1 MKTIFSNHYVS
12 LIALHFPRHG
22 SVVKS
27 MLFLTNPVRT
37 QALTTRF
44 LLNQTYPLIPLLQTA
59 FLLISMLEFTALQG
73 MGQSV
78 RLVPLP
84 ASSWQ
89 PSNTRQQALDTVL
102 TLPFWDDFSKPLI
115 DGLGFASPDTLRWQP
130 TQSRGVLINTGLG
143 IAPPSVGVAS
153 FDGANAQGAAYD
165 TTASRSGLSDE
176 LVSRPI
182 NLALVPEAERG
193 SVFLS
198 FFWQPQG
205 RGELPES
212 LGDSIRLQFS
222 TLNTAR
228 QWVTVWKQTGN
239 ESLVT
244 DVFTQEILA
253 VSNPAYLHDR
263 FQFRFQSFN
272 RQSGAFNTWN
282 IDYVYLNRG
291 RNVADLAYPDAAI
304 TSLPTSPFGD
314 YTQVPM
320 KQFRAAPER
329 YLSGS
334 SVQYY
339 NLRNQPVGTTF
350 EAFVNN
356 ALSGEVLYRLSDSTN
371 ALSPLPTAFDRRTIA
386 VGAPVASAFDLTQDS
401 LYIQSE
407 FYIETGDL
415 PRIESISAEGD
426 TLFNLSVDYRDND
439 TVRTTFVL
447 NESLA
452 YDDGTA
458 EFGLELN
465 QTGGRV
471 AYQFV
476 VPEEDLL
483 TDIDIHFPNLI
494 QNRGT
499 LFKLFVWKTL
509 TDTARGEVVLRES
522 GTLAARS
529 ALRSNG
535 FTTYQLES
543 PIAVQDTFY
552 VGYQQESTDRFLII
566 GFDKNTDTSPRVF
579 FNVSQAWEQNRALQ
593 GSLMIRPRFDRE
605 RAQLVTGVPG
615 ETIPLPELK
624 VYPNPTT
631 GLLRVQGAYDH
642 LRVVDLLGRAVPV
655 THHADGVVDL
665 TPYPAGLYVFQ
676 FAVGTQTV
684 SRKVIRRP

>member
-1 MKTIFSNHYVS
+1 
-12 LIALHFPRHG
+12 
-22 SVVKS
+22 
-27 MLFLTNPVRT
+27 
-37 QALTTRF
+37 
-44 LLNQTYPLIPLLQTA
+44 
-59 FLLISMLEFTALQG
+59 
-73 MGQSV
+73 MGQ
-78 RLVPLP
+78 PTN
-84 ASSWQ
+84 A
-89 PSNTRQQALDTVL
+89 RQQALDTVL
-102 TLPFWDDFSKPLI
+102 TLPFWDDFSQPVT
-115 DGLGFASPDTLRWQP
+115 DALGFTTPDTLHWQP
-130 TQSRGVLINTGLG
+130 AQGRGVLLSTGLG
-143 IAPPSVGVAS
+143 IAPPSIGVAS
-153 FDGANAQGAAYD
+153 FDGTNAQGAAYD

-176 LVSRPI
+176 LVSQPI
-182 NLALVPEAERG
+182 DLTLVPEAERN

-198 FFWQPQG
+198 FFWQPRG

-212 LGDSIRLQFS
+212 VGDSLRLQFK
-222 TLNTAR
+222 TLDTAQ

-244 DVFTQEILA
+244 DAFVQEILT
-253 VSNPAYLHDR
+253 VNNPTYFHDR

-272 RQSGAFNTWN
+272 RQSGAFDTWN
-282 IDYVYLNRG
+282 IDYVYLNQG
-291 RNVADLAYPDAAI
+291 RSANDLAYPDAAI

-320 KQFRAAPER
+320 RQFRAAPER

-339 NLRNQPVGTTF
+339 NLRGQPVGTTF

-356 ALSGEVLYRLSDSTN
+356 ALSGEVLYRLSDSAN

-386 VGAPVASAFDLTQDS
+386 VGPPLASALDLTQDS
-401 LYIQSE
+401 LYLQSE

-415 PRIESISAEGD
+415 PRIASINAEGD
-426 TLFNLSVDYRDND
+426 TVFNLSVDYRDND

-471 AYQFV
+471 AYEFV

-483 TDIDIHFPNLI
+483 TDIDIHFPNLG
-494 QNRGT
+494 QNQGT

-509 TDTARGEVVLRES
+509 TDTARGEVMLRES
-522 GTLAARS
+522 GTLAAQG
-529 ALRSNG
+529 AFQANG

-543 PIAVQDTFY
+543 PVAVQDTFY

-566 GFDKNTDTSPRVF
+566 GFDKNTDTNERIF
-579 FNVSQAWEQNRALQ
+579 FNVSSDWEQNTELQ

-605 RAQLVTGVPG
+605 RAQLVTDLPDEAVVPMADL
-615 ETIPLPELK
+615 T
-624 VYPNPTT
+624 VFPNPTS
-631 GLLRVQGAYDH
+631 GRVRVQGVYDR

-655 THHADGVVDL
+655 ALRSDGVVDL
-665 TPYPAGLYVFQ
+665 SPYPAGVYVFQ
-676 FAVGTQTV
+676 FAVGPRTV
-684 SRKVIRRP
+684 TCKVIRQP

>member
-1 MKTIFSNHYVS
+1 MKQPHSSNTS
-12 LIALHFPRHG
+12 L
-22 SVVKS
+22 
-27 MLFLTNPVRT
+27 RT
-37 QALTTRF
+37 L
-44 LLNQTYPLIPLLQTA
+44 
-59 FLLISMLEFTALQG
+59 FLLIAIFGLAGFRLSA
-73 MGQSV
+73 QSV
-78 RLVPLP
+78 RLVPLG
-84 ASSWQ
+84 ASSEGQ
-89 PSNTRQQALDTVL
+89 AASARQQAIDTVL
-102 TLPFWDDFSKPLI
+102 TLPFWDDFSQPVTNA
-115 DGLGFASPDTLRWQP
+115 LGFTTPDMLHWQP
-130 TQSRGVLINTGLG
+130 TQSRGVLVNTGLG

-153 FDGANAQGAAYD
+153 FDGVNAQGAAYD
-165 TTASRSGLSDE
+165 TAAASRNGLSDE
-176 LVSRPI
+176 LVSQSI
-182 NLALVPEAERG
+182 DLALVPEAERG

-198 FFWQPQG
+198 FFWQPRG
-205 RGELPES
+205 RGELPEAV
-212 LGDSIRLQFS
+212 GDSIRLQFK
-222 TLNTAR
+222 TLNTTQ
-228 QWVTVWKQTGN
+228 QWVTVWKQTGS

-244 DVFTQEILA
+244 DAFVQEMLA
-253 VSNPAYLHDR
+253 VNNPAYFHDR

-272 RQSGAFNTWN
+272 RQSGAFDTWN

-291 RNVADLAYPDAAI
+291 RSATDLAYPDAAI

-320 KQFRAAPER
+320 KQFRAAPDQ

-339 NLRNQPVGTTF
+339 NLRSQPVGTTF

-401 LYIQSE
+401 LFLQSE

-415 PRIESISAEGD
+415 PRIASISAEGD
-426 TLFNLSVDYRDND
+426 TTFNLSVDYRDND

-447 NESLA
+447 NETLA

-476 VPEEDLL
+476 VPQEDLL
-483 TDIDIHFPNLI
+483 TDVDIHFPNLG
-494 QNRGT
+494 QNQGT
-499 LFKLFVWKTL
+499 LFKLFVWKAL
-509 TDTARGEVVLRES
+509 TDTARGGEVVLRES
-522 GTLAARS
+522 GTLAARAS
-529 ALRSNG
+529 SQANG

-566 GFDKNTDTSPRVF
+566 GFDKNTDTNERVF
-579 FNVSQAWEQNRALQ
+579 FSVSSDWEQNTELQ

-605 RAQLVTGVPG
+605 RAQLVTD
-615 ETIPLPELK
+615 LPDEAVVQTVALNLF
-624 VYPNPTT
+624 PNPTI
-631 GLLRVQGAYDH
+631 GLVRVQGAYDR
-642 LRVVDLLGRAVPV
+642 LRVVDLLGRVVPV
-655 THHADGVVDL
+655 APHPDGVVDL
-665 TPYPAGLYVFQ
+665 SPYPAGLYVFQ

-684 SRKVIRRP
+684 TRKVILQP

>member
-1 MKTIFSNHYVS
+1 LKQPHFSNTS
-12 LIALHFPRHG
+12 LRIVFPL
-22 SVVKS
+22 VV
-27 MLFLTNPVRT
+27 
-37 QALTTRF
+37 
-44 LLNQTYPLIPLLQTA
+44 LLGLAGFRLSA
-59 FLLISMLEFTALQG
+59 
-73 MGQSV
+73 QSV
-78 RLVPLP
+78 RLVPL
-84 ASSWQ
+84 SSSSSGQ
-89 PSNTRQQALDTVL
+89 PSNARQQALDTVL
-102 TLPFWDDFSKPLI
+102 ALPFWDDFSQPVTNA
-115 DGLGFASPDTLRWQP
+115 LGFTTPDTLHWQP
-130 TQSRGVLINTGLG
+130 TQSRGVLVNTGLG

-153 FDGANAQGAAYD
+153 FDGVNAQGAAYD
-165 TTASRSGLSDE
+165 TAVTSRNGLSDE
-176 LVSRPI
+176 LVSHPI
-182 NLALVPEAERG
+182 NLTLVPEAERG
-193 SVFLS
+193 SVYLS
-198 FFWQPQG
+198 FFWQPRG
-205 RGELPES
+205 RGELPEAV
-212 LGDSIRLQFS
+212 GDSIRLQFS
-222 TLNTAR
+222 TLDTAQ
-228 QWVTVWKQTGN
+228 QWVTVWKQTGSA
-239 ESLVT
+239 SLVT

-253 VSNPAYLHDR
+253 VDNPAYFHDR

-272 RQSGAFNTWN
+272 RQSGAFDTWN

-291 RNVADLAYPDAAI
+291 RSASDLAYPDAAI
-304 TSLPTSPFGD
+304 TSLPTSPFGN

-320 KQFRAAPER
+320 KQFRAVPEQ

-350 EAFVNN
+350 EAFINN
-356 ALSGEVLYRLSDSTN
+356 ALTGDVLYRLSDSTN

-401 LYIQSE
+401 LYLQSE

-415 PRIESISAEGD
+415 PRIASISAEGD
-426 TLFNLSVDYRDND
+426 TVFNQSVDYREND

-447 NESLA
+447 NETLA

-483 TDIDIHFPNLI
+483 TNIDIHFPNLG
-494 QNRGT
+494 QNQGT

-509 TDTARGEVVLRES
+509 TDTARREVVLRES
-522 GTLAARS
+522 GTLAAR
-529 ALRSNG
+529 AAAQANG

-566 GFDKNTDTSPRVF
+566 GFDKNTDTNERIF
-579 FNVSQAWEQNRALQ
+579 FSVSNDWEQNTELQ

-605 RAQLVTGVPG
+605 RAQLVTDLPDEEVVP
-615 ETIPLPELK
+615 TADLT
-624 VYPNPTT
+624 VFPNPTN
-631 GLLRVQGAYDH
+631 GLVRVQGTYDR

-655 THHADGVVDL
+655 VPHPDGVVDL
-665 TPYPAGLYVFQ
+665 SPHPVGLYVFR
-676 FAVGTQTV
+676 FTVGTQTIT
-684 SRKVIRRP
+684 RKVIRRP

>member
-1 MKTIFSNHYVS
+1 M
-12 LIALHFPRHG
+12 IAVLG
-22 SVVKS
+22 
-27 MLFLTNPVRT
+27 
-37 QALTTRF
+37 LTTFR
-44 LLNQTYPLIPLLQTA
+44 LSA
-59 FLLISMLEFTALQG
+59 
-73 MGQSV
+73 QSV
-78 RLVPLP
+78 RLVPLSPTSSGQP
-84 ASSWQ
+84 A
-89 PSNTRQQALDTVL
+89 NARQAALDTVL
-102 TLPFWDDFSKPLI
+102 TLPFWDDFSQPVTNA
-115 DGLGFASPDTLRWQP
+115 LGFTTPDTLHWQP

-153 FDGANAQGAAYD
+153 FDGVNAQGAAYD
-165 TTASRSGLSDE
+165 TAATSRNGLSDE
-176 LVSRPI
+176 LVSHPI
-182 NLALVPEAERG
+182 NLSLVPEAERG
-193 SVFLS
+193 SVYLS
-198 FFWQPQG
+198 FFWQPKG
-205 RGELPES
+205 RGELPEMV
-212 LGDSIRLQFS
+212 GDSIRLQFS
-222 TLNTAR
+222 TLDTAQ

-239 ESLVT
+239 DSLIT
-244 DVFTQEILA
+244 DVFVQETLL
-253 VSNPAYLHDR
+253 VSSAAYFHDR

-272 RQSGAFNTWN
+272 RRSGAFDTWN
-282 IDYVYLNRG
+282 IDYVYLNQG
-291 RNVADLAYPDAAI
+291 RSANDLAYPDAAI

-314 YTQVPM
+314 YTRVPM

-350 EAFVNN
+350 EAFVND

-401 LYIQSE
+401 LYVQSE

-415 PRIESISAEGD
+415 PRIAAISAEGD
-426 TLFNLSVDYRDND
+426 TVFNQSVDYRVND

-447 NESLA
+447 NETLA

-483 TDIDIHFPNLI
+483 TDIDIHFPNLA
-494 QNRGT
+494 QNQGT

-522 GTLAARS
+522 GILAARS
-529 ALRSNG
+529 SLQSNG

-543 PIAVQDTFY
+543 PVAVQDTFY
-552 VGYQQESTDRFLII
+552 VGYQQESTDRFLIV
-566 GFDKNTDTSPRVF
+566 GFDKNTDTNERIF
-579 FNVSQAWEQNRALQ
+579 FSVSSDWEQNKALQ

-605 RAQLVTGVPG
+605 RAQLVTDLPDEEVVP
-615 ETIPLPELK
+615 TVDLT
-624 VYPNPTT
+624 VFPNPTD
-631 GLLRVQGAYDH
+631 GLVRVQGVYDR
-642 LRVVDLLGRAVPV
+642 LRVVDLLGRMVPV
-655 THHADGVVDL
+655 APHSDGVVDL
-665 TPYPAGLYVFQ
+665 SPYPAGLYVFQ
-676 FAVGTQTV
+676 FAVGTQTIT
-684 SRKVIRRP
+684 RKVIRQP

>member
-1 MKTIFSNHYVS
+1 MNQ
-12 LIALHFPRHG
+12 PR
-22 SVVKS
+22 
-27 MLFLTNPVRT
+27 P
-37 QALTTRF
+37 
-44 LLNQTYPLIPLLQTA
+44 LNAILRIA
-59 FLLISMLEFTALQG
+59 FLLIAILGFTNAHLSA
-73 MGQSV
+73 QSL
-78 RLVPLP
+78 RLVPLSPPSARQP
-84 ASSWQ
+84 A
-89 PSNTRQQALDTVL
+89 NARQQALDTVL
-102 TLPFWDDFSKPLI
+102 TLPFWDDFSQPVT
-115 DGLGFASPDTLRWQP
+115 DDLGFTTPDTLRWQP
-130 TQSRGVLINTGLG
+130 DLSRGVLVNTGLG

-153 FDGANAQGAAYD
+153 FDGVNGQGAAYD

-176 LVSRPI
+176 LVSHPI
-182 NLALVPEAERG
+182 NLALVPEAERS
-193 SVFLS
+193 SVYLS
-198 FFWQPQG
+198 FFWQPRG
-205 RGELPES
+205 RGELPEVV
-212 LGDSIRLQFS
+212 GDSIRLQFR
-222 TLNTAR
+222 TLDTTQ

-239 ESLVT
+239 DSLVT

-253 VSNPAYLHDR
+253 VNNPAYFHDR

-272 RQSGAFNTWN
+272 RQSGAFDTWN

-291 RNVADLAYPDAAI
+291 RSATDRAYPDAAI
-304 TSLPTSPFGD
+304 TTLPTSPFGE
-314 YTQVPM
+314 YTQIPM

-339 NLRNQPVGTTF
+339 NLRDRPVGTTF
-350 EAFVNN
+350 EAFLND

-386 VGAPVASAFDLTQDS
+386 VGAPVVSAFDLTQDS
-401 LYIQSE
+401 LYVQSE

-415 PRIESISAEGD
+415 PRIESISVEGD
-426 TLFNLSVDYRDND
+426 TVFSLSVDYRDND

-447 NESLA
+447 NETLA

-483 TDIDIHFPNLI
+483 TDIDIHFPNLV

-522 GTLAARS
+522 GTLAAQPS
-529 ALRSNG
+529 SRSNG

-552 VGYQQESTDRFLII
+552 VGYQQESTDRFLIV
-566 GFDKNTDTSPRVF
+566 GFDKSTDTNQQIFYS
-579 FNVSQAWEQNRALQ
+579 VSQDWEQNRELQ

-605 RAQLVTGVPG
+605 RAQLVTD
-615 ETIPLPELK
+615 LPEKEASPPVDLS
-624 VYPNPTT
+624 VFPNPTT
-631 GLLRVQGAYDH
+631 GLVRVQGFYDQ

-655 THHADGVVDL
+655 AHHADGVVDL

-684 SRKVIRRP
+684 TRKVIRRP